1 MIHLNPH
8 LSKRNEDV
16 NEVDDSFE
24 HTLIKEK
31 WRCKWSRWFIWT
43 HTRWLFEHTLRRN
56 EDVNE
61 VDDSFEHT
69 LIKNLRNENVNVNEV
84 DDSFEH
90 TLIKEKWR
98 CKWSRWFIWTHT
110 YQREMKM

>member
-1 MIHLNPH
+1 MIHLNTQ

-16 NEVDDSFE
+16 NEVDNSFE

-31 WRCKWSRWFIWT
+31 WRCKQSRWFVWT
-43 HTRWLFEHTLRRN
+43 HIYQGRN

-61 VDDSFEHT
+61 VDNSFEHT
-69 LIKNLRNENVNVNEV
+69 LINQ
-84 DDSFEH
+84 
-90 TLIKEKWR
+90 KWKCNR
-98 CKWSRWFIWTHT
+98 CRWFVSTHI